1 MIPYST
7 QTINKKDIDSVVR
20 TMKSDFLTQGPK
32 SKIFERLISKTV
44 NSKYTTVV
52 NSATSALHIS
62 CMALNFKKGDI
73 LWTSPNTFSAS
84 SNCALHLG
92 GKVDF
97 VDINPY
103 DGNMDVKLLENKLK
117 LVKKSKLPKIL
128 VPVHF
133 SGNPV
138 EQDKIFFLSK
148 KYNFKII
155 EDASHALGAKFKNE
169 TIGSCK
175 WSDITVF
182 SFHPVKIITTFE
194 GGAATT
200 NSKKLYERLRLFS
213 NHGITKDSKK
223 FYFNKHKPWY
233 YEQQLLGLNYRLTDV
248 AAALGISQLNK
259 MKKFIKTRNYLA
271 KLYEKNLDKKF
282 VFTLDV
288 KKNSL
293 SSYHLYIIRLKDNVK
308 YLHEKLFLFL
318 RKKRINVNLHYIPVH
333 LHPYYRKMG
342 FKKGDFKNAED
353 HANRS
358 ISLPI
363 FPGLKKNKVQLI
375 YRLINNFFLQNAKK

>member
-7 QTINKKDIDSVVR
+7 QTINNRDINSVVK
-20 TMKSDFLTQGPK
+20 TMKSSFLTQGPK
-32 SKIFERLISKTV
+32 IRTFEKLISKKV
-44 NSKYTTVV
+44 NSKYTSVV

-97 VDINPY
+97 VDIDPFNNNV
-103 DGNMDVKLLENKLK
+103 DINLLEKKLK
-117 LVKKSKLPKIL
+117 LTRNSNRPKIF

-138 EQDKIFFLSK
+138 EQDKIFYLSK

-155 EDASHALGAKFKNE
+155 EDASHALGATYKNE
-169 TIGSCK
+169 KVGSCK

-200 NSKKLYERLRLFS
+200 NNKKIYEKLKLFS
-213 NHGITKDSKK
+213 NHGITKNSKNFFFRK
-223 FYFNKHKPWY
+223 NEPWY

-248 AAALGISQLNK
+248 AASLGISQIKNLQ
-259 MKKFIKTRNYLA
+259 KFIKSRNDIA
-271 KLYEKNLDKKF
+271 KQYEKKLDKKF
-282 VFTLDV
+282 VYTTLI
-288 KKNSL
+288 KKNSK
-293 SSYHLYIIRLKDNVK
+293 SSFHLYVIKLKDNVK
-308 YLHEKLFLFL
+308 FLHKKLFLYL
-318 RKKRINVNLHYIPVH
+318 RKKNKCEFTLYTSA
-333 LHPYYRKMG
+333 
-342 FKKGDFKNAED
+342 FT
-353 HANRS
+353 S
-358 ISLPI
+358 IL
-363 FPGLKKNKVQLI
+363 
-375 YRLINNFFLQNAKK
+375 

>member
-7 QTINKKDIDSVVR
+7 QTINNKDINSVVK
-20 TMKSDFLTQGPK
+20 TMKSSFLTQGPK
-32 SKIFERLISKTV
+32 IKIFEKLISKKV
-44 NSKYTTVV
+44 NSKYTSVV

-73 LWTSPNTFSAS
+73 LWTTPNTFSAS

-92 GKVDF
+92 GKVNF
-97 VDINPY
+97 VDINPF
-103 DGNMDVKLLENKLK
+103 DNNVDINLLEKKLK
-117 LVKKSKLPKIL
+117 LTRNSNLPKIF

-138 EQDKIFFLSK
+138 EQDKIYYLSK

-155 EDASHALGAKFKNE
+155 EDASHALGAIYKNE
-169 TIGSCK
+169 KVGSCR

-200 NSKKLYERLRLFS
+200 NNKKIYEKLKLYS
-213 NHGITKDSKK
+213 NHGITKNSQNFFFKK
-223 FYFNKHKPWY
+223 NEPWY

-248 AAALGISQLNK
+248 AASLGISQIKNLQ
-259 MKKFIKTRNYLA
+259 KFIKSRNNIA
-271 KLYEKNLDKKF
+271 KQYEKKLDKKF
-282 VFTLDV
+282 VNTTLI
-288 KKNSL
+288 KKNSK
-293 SSYHLYIIRLKDNVK
+293 SSFHLYVIKLKDNVK
-308 YLHEKLFLFL
+308 FLHKKLFLYL
-318 RKKRINVNLHYIPVH
+318 RKKKINVNLHYIPVH
-333 LHPYYRKMG
+333 LHPYYRKLG
-342 FKKGDFKNAED
+342 FKKGDYKFAED
-353 HANRS
+353 HATRS

-363 FPGLKKNKVQLI
+363 FPGLKKSKVELI
-375 YRLINNFFLQNAKK
+375 SKIINNFLKNEKK